1 MAQACRLIGS
11 SSTALN
17 DWTLPLMP
25 LSPPLPIKRG
35 SHDQAAMINA
45 TVTIKKLTSCIVYDA
60 IGISAARIHESA
72 EEMFCDDE
80 EVTCINIIV
89 LQ

>member
-1 MAQACRLIGS
+1 
-11 SSTALN
+11 
-17 DWTLPLMP
+17 
-25 LSPPLPIKRG
+25 
-35 SHDQAAMINA
+35 MINA